1 MVRLPQ
7 PGGDVNTWGDILNEY
22 LLRQHKPDGTHV
34 LTKADVGLGNADD
47 TSDAAKPIST
57 AQQTALDAK
66 ASVGQAIAI
75 AVALS

>member
-1 MVRLPQ
+1 MARLPQ
-7 PGGDVNTWGDILNEY
+7 PGGDVNAWGDILNEY
-22 LLRQHKPDGTHV
+22 LLRQHKPDGTHT
-34 LTKADVGLGNADD
+34 LTKADVGLGNADN
-47 TSDAAKPIST
+47 TSDVAKPISI